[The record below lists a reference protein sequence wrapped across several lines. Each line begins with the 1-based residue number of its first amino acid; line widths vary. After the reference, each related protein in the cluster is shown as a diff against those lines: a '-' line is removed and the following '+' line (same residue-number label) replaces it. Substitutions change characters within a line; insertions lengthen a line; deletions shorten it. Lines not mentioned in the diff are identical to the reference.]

1 MNMMKMMMIAGA
13 AAAAGIA
20 GYKIGRSKSVCCLCE
35 EPMISEEEERERREA
50 YQKAVQ
56 KMKETQKGADDD
68 QAKAGRSEKNI
79 AGKDP
84 SDRTGGPE
92 KYLHRVPETSESEG
106 SDREVSEAQIRKALS
121 RVRPE
126 ILAFMMMTED
136 KE

>member
-13 AAAAGIA
+13 AATAGIA
-20 GYKIGRSKSVCCLCE
+20 GYKIGRSKSACCLCE

-56 KMKETQKGADDD
+56 KMKERQQGADDD
-68 QAKAGRSEKNI
+68 QAKAGRPKKNI
-79 AGKDP
+79 ADQDP
-84 SDRTGGPE
+84 SDRAGGPE
-92 KYLHRVPETSESEG
+92 KYLHRVPETSESES
-106 SDREVSEAQIRKALS
+106 SDRKVSEAQIRKALS